1 MSMGWGQAKV
11 EANALREEI
20 ENRLESGQTV
30 KRIYEELK
38 EAGRVSM
45 TLRAFYV
52 SVNRFRSEA
61 SEGKSPNQQRSAGT
75 TRQARS
81 SENPSKLSRPSR
93 SEQDANPVR
102 ATASLGGLRFG
113 GPRSTSSAPHV
124 DDDLWGGSGIKTRG
138 GSS

>member
-1 MSMGWGQAKV
+1 MSMEWGQARV
-11 EANALREEI
+11 QIAALRDEI
-20 ENRLESGQTV
+20 FKRLEAGQTV

-61 SEGKSPNQQRSAGT
+61 SQGASSNQQRSAGT
-75 TRQARS
+75 TRRARS
-81 SENPSKLSRPSR
+81 SDNQSKPSPVPAPEKNS
-93 SEQDANPVR
+93 DPVR
-102 ATASLGGLRFG
+102 ATASLGGLRFD
-113 GPRSTSSAPHV
+113 GPRSTSSVPRI
-124 DDDLWGGSGIKTRG
+124 DDDVWAGNGVKTRG